1 MKAKTRTWSN
11 IMKGLK
17 IEDELEI
24 ANSDKS
30 ENESEVV
37 DSIEQFDSEESNH
50 LKVKRTK
57 GQRKSTMTQRSRRVE
72 KHRRHNS
79 EGAKMSWLC
88 LLASALNS
96 SHTWQMCSR
105 VLAWKMRSRSARH
118 CQQTASCM
126 GETMSDEENGE
137 G

>member
-1 MKAKTRTWSN
+1 MV
-11 IMKGLK
+11 KGLK

-96 SHTWQMCSR
+96 SQFNSVQLVLMPSSSLILNICVPCMIIKTWGTFYLNEF
-105 VLAWKMRSRSARH
+105 VVNALK
-118 CQQTASCM
+118 
-126 GETMSDEENGE
+126 
-137 G
+137 